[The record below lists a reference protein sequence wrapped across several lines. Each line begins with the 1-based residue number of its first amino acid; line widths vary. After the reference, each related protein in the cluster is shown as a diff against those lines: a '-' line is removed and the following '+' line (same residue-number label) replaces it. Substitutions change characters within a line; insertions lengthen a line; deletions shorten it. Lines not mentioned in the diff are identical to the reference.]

1 MDIPFVDLKTQYE
14 NFRPDI
20 DEAIQSVIDDTA
32 FVRGSYV
39 AEFEDAYAEA
49 YGVDHCISVANGTD
63 AIYVVLRMLGIG
75 SGDEVITVA
84 NSWIST
90 SETIGQTGAKPVF
103 VDIEPDYFN
112 IDVVQIEEKITENTK
127 AIIPVHLFG
136 QPAKIDTV
144 MEIAEAHDLYVIED
158 AAQAH
163 FAEYDGQRV
172 GTFGIAGTFSFYPG
186 KNLGAYGDAG
196 AIVTNDD
203 ELAHRCRMFT
213 DHGAS
218 EKHDHEIEGI
228 NSRLDGIQ
236 AAVLSVKLPHILD
249 WNRSRYEH
257 AQQYTERLK
266 NISGI
271 IPPPVRPDASHIFH
285 LYVIRVEEGRDELQS
300 FLEGRGISTSIHYP
314 TALPFLKAY
323 EHRDFQP
330 ADFPVAYDYQNQILS
345 LPMYPEMTEEMVDY
359 VASSIREWSTNR
371 YGA

>member
-1 MDIPFVDLKTQYE
+1 MDIPFVDLETQY
-14 NFRPDI
+14 NRLRPEI
-20 DEAIQSVIDDTA
+20 DDAIQSVIDDTA
-32 FVRGSYV
+32 FVRGPYV
-39 AEFEDAYAEA
+39 SEFEEAYAEA
-49 YGVDHCISVANGTD
+49 YGVDHCISVSNGTD

-75 SGDEVITVA
+75 PGDEVITVA

-103 VDIEPDYFN
+103 VDIEPEYFN
-112 IDVVQIEEKITENTK
+112 IDADQIEEKISENTK
-127 AIIPVHLFG
+127 AIIPVHLYG

-144 MEIAEAHDLYVIED
+144 TEIARAHDLYVIED
-158 AAQAH
+158 TAQAH

-203 ELAHRCRMFT
+203 ELARRCRMFS

-236 AAVLSVKLPHILD
+236 AAVLSVKLPYILD
-249 WNRSRYEH
+249 WNQDRYEH
-257 AQQYTERLK
+257 AQKYTRRLK
-266 NISGI
+266 DIPGI
-271 IPPPVRPDASHIFH
+271 TPPAVRSDASHVFH
-285 LYVIRVEEGRDELQS
+285 LYVIRVDEGRDELQS
-300 FLEGRGISTSIHYP
+300 FLESQGISTSIHYP

-323 EHRDFQP
+323 EHRGFQP
-330 ADFPVAYDYQNQILS
+330 SDFPVAHDYQEQILS
-345 LPMYPEMTEEMVDY
+345 LPMYPEMTEEMIDCVTSLIGDW
-359 VASSIREWSTNR
+359 AKERS
-371 YGA
+371 